1 MMRATTMPATN
12 TAPMAI
18 TITAVLAL
26 GAGVTGAWVPVLGAV
41 AGAVAEGVV
50 ADVVSGS
57 V

>member
-1 MMRATTMPATN
+1 MPATN